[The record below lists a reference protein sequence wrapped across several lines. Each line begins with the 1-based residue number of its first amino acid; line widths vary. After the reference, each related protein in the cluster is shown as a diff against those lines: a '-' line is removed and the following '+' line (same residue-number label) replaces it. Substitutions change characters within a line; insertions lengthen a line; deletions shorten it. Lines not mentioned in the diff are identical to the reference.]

1 MGEIGNYMSAL
12 VKELLRNYY
21 DIDDNSK
28 LDLDTAIGVL
38 IASGEFSEE
47 EIIILQLTIDQAHH
61 SEISKVVGWKKT
73 AINDKVNKIAKKI
86 ADYLGA
92 EYQDEKILKE
102 VGLRLG
108 RELTPE
114 EEKFCWKVIRAGRSF
129 KGLNIYN
136 FKDKHD
142 TRGKD
147 KTKGQVDLQEM
158 REEV

>member
-1 MGEIGNYMSAL
+1 MSAL

-21 DIDDNSK
+21 DIDSTSK
-28 LDLDTAIGVL
+28 LDLDTAIEVL
-38 IASGEFSEE
+38 IASGEFSED
-47 EIIILQLTIDQAHH
+47 EIIILQLTIDQVHH

-73 AINDKVNKIAKKI
+73 AIADKVNRIAKKI

-92 EYQDEKILKE
+92 EYQDEKIIKE
-102 VGLRLG
+102 VRVRLG
-108 RELTPE
+108 RDLTPD
-114 EEKFCWKVIRAGRSF
+114 EEKFCWKVIKAGRSL
-129 KGLNIYN
+129 KGINIYN

-147 KTKGQVDLQEM
+147 KTEGQVDLQKV